1 MEKNPTFHE
10 EDFSCRVSLYIDYD
24 LYILIENLS
33 DRLKITKIEMIY
45 DAITAFLEKNETE
58 SVDEKKTYIKNITT
72 IK

>member
-1 MEKNPTFHE
+1 MKKNPTVHE
-10 EDFSCRVSLYIDYD
+10 QDFSCRVSLYIDYD
-24 LYILIENLS
+24 LYIRIENLS

-58 SVDEKKTYIKNITT
+58 SVDEKKTYIKNINT

>member
-1 MEKNPTFHE
+1 MQKNPTVHE

-24 LYILIENLS
+24 LYIRIENLS

-58 SVDEKKTYIKNITT
+58 SVDEKKTYIKNINT

>member
-1 MEKNPTFHE
+1 MEKNPTVHE

-24 LYILIENLS
+24 LYIRIENLS